1 MMKKICFC
9 LMLLCTTAVTWAQ
22 SLDGTWTG
30 KLKAGPQTLTMVFHV
45 AGQTCKLDVIEQG
58 ANGIPA
64 EVKVISNDSMSI
76 AVPAI
81 MMTYT
86 AKLKGNMLQGTFNQ
100 ATFST
105 SLNLERGEVKFNR
118 PQEPKQPLPYTT
130 KDVSFTNSSANAT
143 LAGTLT
149 YPTGWK
155 KGERVPV
162 VLMVTGS
169 GQENRDE
176 EIFEHRPFLV
186 LADYLARN
194 GIASLRYDD
203 RGFGKSTG
211 DATKAT
217 SRDFADDAKAGI
229 EWLRQTGEFGKVGVL
244 GHSEGGMIAFMLGQE
259 QATDFIVSWAGPTVP
274 IDTLM
279 QQQLSLLYRAN
290 GAPDSMLP
298 KTAAEAKQI
307 MLATS
312 NTEWMRFFI
321 NYDPTDAIKSTRC
334 PVFALNG
341 DKDMN
346 VPAELNISA
355 LRTLLPANKKN
366 KIKIYPGLNHIL
378 QHCTTGLPTEISSI
392 EETIS
397 PEAMKDISE
406 WINSL

>member
-9 LMLLCTTAVTWAQ
+9 LMLLCSSAVTWAQ

-30 KLKAGPQTLTMVFHV
+30 KLKAGPQTLTMVLHV
-45 AGQTCKLDVIEQG
+45 SGQACKLDVIEQG
-58 ANGIPA
+58 GKGIPV

-86 AKLKGNMLQGTFNQ
+86 AKLKGNTLQGTFNQ

-149 YPTGWK
+149 YPTRWK
-155 KGERVPV
+155 NGERVPV

-259 QATDFIVSWAGPTVP
+259 QSTDFIVSWAGPTVP

-298 KTAAEAKQI
+298 KTATEAKQI

>member
-9 LMLLCTTAVTWAQ
+9 LMLLCSSAVTWAQ

-30 KLKAGPQTLTMVFHV
+30 KLKAGPQTLTMVLHV
-45 AGQTCKLDVIEQG
+45 SGQACKLDVIEQG
-58 ANGIPA
+58 GKGIPV

-86 AKLKGNMLQGTFNQ
+86 AKLKGNTLQGTFNQ

-149 YPTGWK
+149 YPTRWK
-155 KGERVPV
+155 NGERVPV

-298 KTAAEAKQI
+298 KTATEAKQI

>member
-9 LMLLCTTAVTWAQ
+9 LMLLCSSAVTWAQ

-30 KLKAGPQTLTMVFHV
+30 KLKAGPQTLTMVLHV
-45 AGQTCKLDVIEQG
+45 SGQACKLDVIEQG
-58 ANGIPA
+58 GKGIPV

-86 AKLKGNMLQGTFNQ
+86 AKLKGNTLQGTFNQ

-118 PQEPKQPLPYTT
+118 PQEPKQPLPDTT

-143 LAGTLT
+143 LAGPLT
-149 YPTGWK
+149 YPTRWK
-155 KGERVPV
+155 NGERVPV

-298 KTAAEAKQI
+298 KTATEAKQI